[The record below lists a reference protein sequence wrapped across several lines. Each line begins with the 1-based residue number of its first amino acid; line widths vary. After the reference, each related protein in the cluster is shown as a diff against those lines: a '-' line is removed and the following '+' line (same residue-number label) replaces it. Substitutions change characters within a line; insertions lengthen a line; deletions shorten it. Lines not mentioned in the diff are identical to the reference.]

1 MKAARR
7 SFRASGTGVSPV
19 RGQSLHR
26 RDAGATEWF
35 PPSVTFEHVEQQIL
49 PMASQDACK
58 QRAALAA
65 AALVEPG
72 MVVGL
77 GTGSTANYVIDELGR
92 RHREEKL
99 DFLGVPTS
107 EATARRAAAVGIP
120 LTTLDGHP
128 NVHLTIDGADEVDP
142 ALRLIKGHG
151 GALLR
156 EKIVA
161 AASERLVIV
170 VDPSKLSDRLGTRF
184 AVPVELVPF
193 GWRAVVNRVERMAG
207 RPELR
212 VVAETEQPFVTDS
225 GHWIL
230 DCHFGPIA
238 EPAALESGLN
248 DIPGVVE
255 NGLFIGLADQV
266 YVGRDNGIEVLSAEG

>member
-1 MKAARR
+1 MPDQDALKQKAAL
-7 SFRASGTGVSPV
+7 T
-19 RGQSLHR
+19 
-26 RDAGATEWF
+26 
-35 PPSVTFEHVEQQIL
+35 
-49 PMASQDACK
+49 
-58 QRAALAA
+58 A

-92 RHREEKL
+92 RCREEKL
-99 DFLGVPTS
+99 DFVGIATS
-107 EATARRAAAVGIP
+107 EATARRAAGAGVP

-128 NVHLTIDGADEVDP
+128 NVDLTIDGADEVDP
-142 ALRLIKGHG
+142 ELRLIKGHG

-161 AASERLVIV
+161 AASKRLVIV
-170 VDPSKLSDRLGTRF
+170 VDPSKLSERLGTRF

-193 GWRAVVNRVERMAG
+193 GWQAVVRRVEQLSG

-230 DCHFGPIA
+230 HCDFGPIA
-238 EPAALESGLN
+238 EPAALECALN

-255 NGLFIGLADQV
+255 NGLFVGLADAV
-266 YVGRDNGIEVLSAEG
+266 YVGREQGVEVLSVAE